1 MVPYH
6 LARRDRSGFLQ
17 LGIVMA
23 TSLAA
28 LALGVVLLA
37 WAADQLVLGAAR
49 IAVVRR
55 VAPIVV
61 GAVIVGFGTS
71 SPELLV
77 SALAARTGEI
87 EIAVGNIVGSNLVNL
102 TLILG
107 VGVLILPLAVD
118 SRAVRREAP
127 LAVAA
132 MALFA
137 LLVQNGLVL
146 WEGLLLVAALAGAL
160 AAVIRKGG
168 GDALGEEAVE
178 LAGADIHSSREVV
191 RTAIGLAGT
200 LLGARLLLW
209 GAVDLAQRA
218 GLSEGFIGAT
228 LVAIGTSLP
237 ELVTVIQS
245 ARRKEGDLILGNLL
259 GSNLFNALG
268 VGGVAAIV
276 GPHTI
281 EAPALTGFGAIGS
294 VAVGLAVWAMMR
306 TGRRM
311 SRIEGA
317 VLLGAYAAIVPF
329 LRPG

>member
-1 MVPYH
+1 
-6 LARRDRSGFLQ
+6 
-17 LGIVMA
+17 MA

-28 LALGVVLLA
+28 LALGVLLLG
-37 WAADQLVLGAAR
+37 WAADQLVIGAAR

-87 EIAVGNIVGSNLVNL
+87 EIAVGNVVGSNLVNL

-127 LAVAA
+127 LAVAG
-132 MALFA
+132 MTLFA
-137 LLVQNGLVL
+137 VLVQNGLEV
-146 WEGLLLVAALAGAL
+146 WEGLVLVAAMAAAL
-160 AAVIRKGG
+160 VTVVRRGG
-168 GDALGEEAVE
+168 GDVLGDEAVE
-178 LAGADIHSSREVV
+178 LAGTDIRLRREVV
-191 RTAIGLAGT
+191 RTAIGLMGT

-209 GAVDLAQRA
+209 GAVDLAERA
-218 GLSEGFIGAT
+218 GLSEGFVGAT
-228 LVAIGTSLP
+228 LVAVGTSLP

-259 GSNLFNALG
+259 GSNLFNALA
-268 VGGVAAIV
+268 VGGVAALI
-276 GPHTI
+276 GPRTI
-281 EAPALTGFGAIGS
+281 DAPALTGFGATTS
-294 VAVGLAVWAMMR
+294 VVVGLAVWVMMR

-317 VLLGAYAAIVPF
+317 LLLAAYAAIVPF
-329 LRPG
+329 LRTG